1 MPKSKIRSS
10 CGFLA
15 KAALSIAFLFFA
27 MRKIDLT
34 SITEDVLALNP
45 FWLFLALGQLLLVPI
60 LGGARWRLVLRVLG
74 EQIDL
79 LSATRLFWV
88 GMMCSQVLPS
98 TSGGDAIRIVLAWR
112 TGIPFARSTHSVI
125 LERLVMLFTLI
136 ALVAFIVVLGVKQ
149 TSIPGAGWLGPLL
162 LGAALGGMTFL
173 IFADGIF
180 AKLPSW
186 KILRALSKLSSD
198 ARKLLFSPSS
208 AGVIGWSLLTHL
220 NLAIAGLWLGKAI
233 GLHLSLLDYIFYI
246 SLITLITSLPL
257 SIGGW
262 GIREGAIVALFGS
275 AGVSAHSALAFSVLY
290 GLSMA
295 AISIGGL
302 PFASLKKTDQK
313 LGEDEAVGQIQGGR
327 KLPCFISMR

>member
-10 CGFLA
+10 SWFLA
-15 KAALSIAFLFFA
+15 KIAISIAFLFFA
-27 MRKIDLT
+27 MRKIDLA
-34 SITEDVLALNP
+34 SITEDVRALNP

-125 LERLVMLFTLI
+125 LERLVMLSTLI
-136 ALVAFIVVLGVKQ
+136 ALVAFIVLLGVKQ
-149 TSIPGAGWLGPLL
+149 TSIPGAGWLSPLL
-162 LGAALGGMTFL
+162 LCGAMGGMAFL
-173 IFADGIF
+173 IFADEIF
-180 AKLPSW
+180 ARLPSW
-186 KILRALSKLSSD
+186 KILRALSELSSD

-233 GLHLSLLDYIFYI
+233 GLPLSLLDYVFYI

-295 AISIGGL
+295 AISLGGL
-302 PFASLKKTDQK
+302 PFVSLKKADQTV
-313 LGEDEAVGQIQGGR
+313 GGNGAVGQIQGGR